1 MSFSKYYTSI
11 IFYFSVFLIP
21 SALSCQTRG
30 AEYRTLDSY
39 TYGRFE
45 TRAKPAQGDGITS
58 SFFTY
63 DDPADPWGEIDIE
76 WLGLFDHIIDL
87 NTITTGQA
95 SHIRQHYVSF
105 NPHLDFHDYAFEWT
119 PDYVAWFIDDEE
131 IFRQTGGHIAEL
143 DSAQKL
149 MMNLWQPVYADWAGT
164 FDERILP
171 RFSYYDWVKYASYT
185 PGSGNYGTDDNF
197 TLEWEDDFSEFD
209 QTRWEKSDDHTWS
222 GNASVLIEENSV
234 FVDGML
240 VLCMTDDV
248 HLGYVDV
255 YPPELL
261 WARQIGSMVIGR
273 FSEEINPAGAAVE
286 NFGINGVN
294 IDSVRLAP
302 DQRTVL
308 IYMDNDSLAEV
319 TNLAAL
325 QISDDSPSPNTLMVQ
340 AIQIQ
345 LPDPVSFP
353 LKINSGGGVF
363 GDFLADQEWGPDVE
377 YGYLDGNSVSVSEPI
392 NNTEMDELYQTCQNR
407 LSSYKIRVPNG
418 QYSITLKLSENY
430 YYTDSS
436 RTYDLVLEDNLIF
449 ENFDV
454 FALAGIHNAYDV
466 TIHDVNVNDHQLDFY
481 FSSRIYGLGYVTA
494 GPFINGLVVE
504 QDSIF
509 SLSNMPGDSYIPNK
523 IQINSCFP
531 NPFNSSV
538 TVHYEIA
545 YPNDISLKIFTLN
558 GSQVFENYYTQK
570 QMGQHEFRWQPENHL
585 SSGIY
590 FLSLSSSGSIVNRK
604 LLLIK

>member
-1 MSFSKYYTSI
+1 MSLLKYYMSI
-11 IFYFSVFLIP
+11 IFYSSVFLLP
-21 SALSCQTRG
+21 STLSCQTRG

-45 TRAKPAQGDGITS
+45 VRVKPAQGDGIVS

-63 DDPADPWGEIDIE
+63 DDPADPWGEIDYE

-105 NPHLDFHDYAFEWT
+105 NPHIDFHNYAFEWT

-131 IFRQTGGHIAEL
+131 IFRQTGSHIAEL

-149 MMNLWQPVYADWAGT
+149 MMNIWQPVYADWVGT
-164 FDERILP
+164 FDERTLP

-185 PGSGNYGTDDNF
+185 PGSGDYGTDDNF
-197 TLEWEDDFSEFD
+197 TMEWEDDFSEFD
-209 QTRWEKSDDHTWS
+209 QTRWGKSDDHTWS
-222 GNASVLIEENSV
+222 GNGSILIEENAV

-240 VLCMTDDV
+240 VLCMTDNV

-273 FSEEINPAGAAVE
+273 FSEEINPTDMAVE

-308 IYMDNDSLAEV
+308 IYMDNDSLAEG

-353 LKINSGGGVF
+353 LKINSGGGEL
-363 GDFLADQEWGPDVE
+363 GDFLTDQEWGPHVE
-377 YGYLDGNSVSVSEPI
+377 YGYLDGNSVSVTEPI

-430 YYTDSS
+430 YAADSA
-436 RTYDLVLEDNLIF
+436 RTFDLVLEDSLILDS
-449 ENFDV
+449 FDV
-454 FALAGIHNAYDV
+454 FALAGMHNAYDV
-466 TIHDVNVNDHQLDFY
+466 TIHNVDVNDHQLDFY
-481 FSSRIYGLGYVTA
+481 FSSTIYGVGYVTA
-494 GPFINGLVVE
+494 GPFINGIVVE
-504 QDSIF
+504 QDSVF
-509 SLSNMPGDSYIPNK
+509 SVSTLPSDTYLPDQIK
-523 IQINSCFP
+523 IKSFFP
-531 NPFNSSV
+531 NPFNSSTTILYEVSKPCDV
-538 TVHYEIA
+538 T
-545 YPNDISLKIFTLN
+545 LKIYSLN
-558 GSQVFENYYTQK
+558 GVELVEEQFKNQDI
-570 QMGQHEFRWQPENHL
+570 GQHEFEWKPISNVP
-585 SSGIY
+585 SGLY
-590 FLSLSSSGSIVNRK
+590 FLSLSSYNYRVSNKIVHLK
-604 LLLIK
+604 

>member
-1 MSFSKYYTSI
+1 MSI
-11 IFYFSVFLIP
+11 IFYSSVFLLP
-21 SALSCQTRG
+21 STLSCQTRG

-45 TRAKPAQGDGITS
+45 VRVKPAQGDGIVS

-63 DDPADPWGEIDIE
+63 DDPADPWGEIDYE

-105 NPHLDFHDYAFEWT
+105 NPHIDFHNYAFEWT

-131 IFRQTGGHIAEL
+131 IFRQTGSHIAEL

-149 MMNLWQPVYADWAGT
+149 MMNMWQPVYADWVGT
-164 FDERILP
+164 FDERTLP

-197 TLEWEDDFSEFD
+197 TMEWEDDFSEFD
-209 QTRWEKSDDHTWS
+209 QTRWGKSDDHTWS
-222 GNASVLIEENSV
+222 GNGSILIEENAV

-240 VLCMTDDV
+240 VLCMTDNV

-273 FSEEINPAGAAVE
+273 FSEEINPTDMAVE

-308 IYMDNDSLAEV
+308 IYMDNDSLAEG

-353 LKINSGGGVF
+353 LKINSGGGEL
-363 GDFLADQEWGPDVE
+363 GDFLTDQEWGPHVE
-377 YGYLDGNSVSVSEPI
+377 YGYLDGNSVSVTEPI

-430 YYTDSS
+430 YAADSA
-436 RTYDLVLEDNLIF
+436 RTFDLVLEDSLIL

-454 FALAGIHNAYDV
+454 FALAGMHNAYDV
-466 TIHDVNVNDHQLDFY
+466 TIHNVDVNDHQLDFY
-481 FSSRIYGLGYVTA
+481 FSSTIYGVGYVTA
-494 GPFINGLVVE
+494 GPFINGIVVE
-504 QDSIF
+504 QDSVF
-509 SLSNMPGDSYIPNK
+509 SVSTLPSDTYLPDQIK
-523 IQINSCFP
+523 IKSFFP
-531 NPFNSSV
+531 NPFNSSTTILYEVSKPCDV
-538 TVHYEIA
+538 T
-545 YPNDISLKIFTLN
+545 LKIYSLN
-558 GSQVFENYYTQK
+558 GVELVEEQFKNQDI
-570 QMGQHEFRWQPENHL
+570 GQHEFEWKPISNVP
-585 SSGIY
+585 SGLY
-590 FLSLSSSGSIVNRK
+590 FLSLSSYNYSVSNKIVHLK
-604 LLLIK
+604 